1 MDKIK
6 VLVIDD
12 EENIVELM
20 KYNLEINNFEVS
32 IAYNGKD
39 GMLLIQKEKIDLLL
53 LDVMLPDIDGVTILK
68 NLRKNEKSKNLPV
81 IMISAKGEEIDKIIA
96 LELGADDYITKPFS
110 VRELIARIN
119 ALIRRNKRS
128 EVVEIQEYKFRN
140 LKLDTSTHKVY
151 YNNIEIELTNKE
163 FKLLKLFI
171 SNQEKVFSRETL
183 LDKIWGYDYLGET
196 RTVDVHIRYLRA
208 KLDIYNL
215 GDLIETVRGVGYRFA
230 KEED

>member
-1 MDKIK
+1 MDKIR

-12 EENIVELM
+12 EENIVELI
-20 KYNLEINNFEVS
+20 KYNLEINNFEVR

-39 GMLLIQKEKIDLLL
+39 GLILIQQEKIDLLL
-53 LDVMLPDIDGVTILK
+53 LDVMLPDIDGVSMLK
-68 NLRKNEKSKNLPV
+68 NLRKAEKTKDLPV

-110 VRELIARIN
+110 VRELVARIN
-119 ALIRRNKRS
+119 ALIRRNKKS
-128 EVVEIQEYKFRN
+128 EVGESQEYKFRN
-140 LKLDTSTHKVY
+140 LRLDPSTHKVY
-151 YNNIEIELTNKE
+151 CNNVEIELTNKE

-183 LDKIWGYDYLGET
+183 LNKIWGYDYLGET

-208 KLDIYNL
+208 KLDVYNL

-230 KEED
+230 KEES